1 MIHLKFE
8 QKQSNIQHATS
19 QPNSYNLCSFTYVDT
34 YSIHQQYMH
43 NEISHELTSHTAH
56 SLLQLQPQSNNNMH
70 ELYIQIIM
78 QHKNNKHSYLS
89 ILFFTLAE
97 TSLYLGASLSCFS
110 STTNTPSY
118 TLDEE

>member
-1 MIHLKFE
+1 MIHFKFE

-78 QHKNNKHSYLS
+78 QHKKQQTFLPFNLVLHLS
-89 ILFFTLAE
+89 E
-97 TSLYLGASLSCFS
+97 TSTLLSASLSCFS

-118 TLDEE
+118 TLDEG